1 MIDPTDILNW
11 RRIDQRITTSGQPT
25 EDQIA
30 DIEKLGVTCI
40 INLRPHTNKGRFFDE
55 PGTVSALDMTHIYIP
70 VDFDAP
76 IHEDFDQ
83 FQKQWLVFTIK

>member
-1 MIDPTDILNW
+1 MEHNMINPTDILNW

-30 DIEKLGVTCI
+30 DIRKLGVTCI
-40 INLRPHTNKGRFFDE
+40 INLGPHTNKGGFFDE
-55 PGTVSALDMTHIYIP
+55 RGKVSTMDMTYIYIP

-76 IHEDFDQ
+76 TQEDYD
-83 FQKQWLVFTIK
+83 